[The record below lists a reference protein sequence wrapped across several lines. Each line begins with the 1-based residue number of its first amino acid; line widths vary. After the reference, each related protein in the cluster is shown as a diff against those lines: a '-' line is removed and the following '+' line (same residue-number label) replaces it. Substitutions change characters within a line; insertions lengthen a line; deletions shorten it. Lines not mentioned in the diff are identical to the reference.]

1 MLANFKKQTLQK
13 VKLKLNRIKSITLI
27 MPASKNS
34 LIKLLKRHGPG
45 DFQSKFSLL
54 CSSLVKETTYM
65 NSNDVTWLSIM
76 SLRKIY
82 TVKQNNKG

>member
-45 DFQSKFSLL
+45 DFQYQIFIIVQLISQ
-54 CSSLVKETTYM
+54 
-65 NSNDVTWLSIM
+65 
-76 SLRKIY
+76 R
-82 TVKQNNKG
+82 NNLYEQ